1 MEGLQVEQPLR
12 IYAVAADNRDQ
23 TTRSATV
30 SVTLGRDEQPPVV
43 NIVSPEIT
51 ATEGGDDLAEVIEQ
65 SEVVV
70 KVAGYDNVGVE
81 RLILR
86 GIQKQ
91 DSRYVLTGN
100 LAHELT
106 DHAAFFPH

>member
-1 MEGLQVEQPLR
+1 MLPNTDYWFRVNASDDVQVARVDFYVEDRRVGSDVRAPFSFQYETVEGLQVEQPLR

-51 ATEGGDDLAEVIEQ
+51 ATEGACQRMMECAI
-65 SEVVV
+65 
-70 KVAGYDNVGVE
+70 
-81 RLILR
+81 
-86 GIQKQ
+86 
-91 DSRYVLTGN
+91 SR
-100 LAHELT
+100 
-106 DHAAFFPH
+106 